1 MRMTPSKNLLV
12 SSERFL
18 CIFPFVIDAMYHTH
32 TPFLVWSGCQMN
44 SFLKLSL
51 DSLSCRNCADH
62 HYYHSDELEVLSV
75 QGHNHSH
82 HAASPLLP
90 HQLSSLLMMQEL
102 GFQWSNCSFADTSS
116 VPMNG
121 QQDGHS
127 KIKEEE
133 PLNPRSSCAGT
144 AAISYYHDI
153 DGGGGGLPAMAAA
166 DLDGTVLPSVN
177 ISRPQQLKAWPAA
190 PPPLPGDAFEILA
203 SSRLCK
209 TLLLSQASSVL
220 LHNGMPLLRSEHVP
234 YGPPA
239 AHPQGPSGDNYN
251 QQVSQ
256 IEVQCS
262 RVELACTVFFLRQN

>member
-1 MRMTPSKNLLV
+1 
-12 SSERFL
+12 
-18 CIFPFVIDAMYHTH
+18 
-32 TPFLVWSGCQMN
+32 
-44 SFLKLSL
+44 
-51 DSLSCRNCADH
+51 
-62 HYYHSDELEVLSV
+62 
-75 QGHNHSH
+75 
-82 HAASPLLP
+82 
-90 HQLSSLLMMQEL
+90 MMQDL

-121 QQDGHS
+121 QQDGHR

-133 PLNPRSSCAGT
+133 PLISSRSSCAGT
-144 AAISYYHDI
+144 AAISCHDVDV
-153 DGGGGGLPAMAAA
+153 DGGCLPAMAAA

-177 ISRPQQLKAWPAA
+177 ISRPQQQLMKAWPAA